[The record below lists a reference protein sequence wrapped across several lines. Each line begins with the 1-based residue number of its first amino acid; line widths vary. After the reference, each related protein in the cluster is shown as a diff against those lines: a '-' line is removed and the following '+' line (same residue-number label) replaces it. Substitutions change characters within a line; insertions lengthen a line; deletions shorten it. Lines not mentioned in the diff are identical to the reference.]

1 MLARYGRAGREDS
14 GATKSRSFTSL
25 AKCASGSGW
34 QVERVV
40 ATAGTC
46 CRYRWNEQREGR
58 KFARTVRTDR
68 RNFGVVFVFQ
78 MSTAK
83 KSLKILLTENS
94 DSHDTPVAPV
104 TLPSPRSTFRRFLSY
119 PRAGKSQRGVPVS
132 AQSDKATS
140 SLELE
145 LDREVIRCKTCG
157 LVQYRTR
164 TGNCRRCVR
173 ALPQRLEFLIP
184 PPAPPEETGAEPAQ
198 ERFANRETV
207 ENIGQRIRQL
217 RESRTMTQSQLQSR
231 SKVSR
236 SYLSRIESGQMTPSL
251 GTLEKISEAL
261 NVGLNR
267 FFIPESDGEA
277 LLEDPFIQGLRPFL
291 RQLDWEQWQSILK
304 RLQAISDHVGTLP
317 TNLRPIGNPARLPQ
331 PASGSGN
338 GNGHVGAGHSNGHAL
353 NHAHGHPQGYPLR
366 RPGAP
371 FATPG
376 KPTFQRS
383 FAR

>member
-1 MLARYGRAGREDS
+1 MR
-14 GATKSRSFTSL
+14 
-25 AKCASGSGW
+25 
-34 QVERVV
+34 
-40 ATAGTC
+40 
-46 CRYRWNEQREGR
+46 
-58 KFARTVRTDR
+58 
-68 RNFGVVFVFQ
+68 
-78 MSTAK
+78 TAK
-83 KSLKILLTENS
+83 KSLKILLTENG

-184 PPAPPEETGAEPAQ
+184 PPAPAEETGAEPAQ
-198 ERFANRETV
+198 EKFANRETV

-217 RESRTMTQSQLQSR
+217 RESRSMTQSQLQSR
-231 SKVSR
+231 SRVSR

-304 RLQAISDHVGTLP
+304 RLQAISDHVGAAP
-317 TNLRPIGNPARLPQ
+317 VNLRPIGNPSRLPQ
-331 PASGSGN
+331 PAAVS
-338 GNGHVGAGHSNGHAL
+338 GAGHLGPVATHA
-353 NHAHGHPQGYPLR
+353 NSSAFQHAHGHPQGYPLR
-366 RPGAP
+366 RPGVVFGA
-371 FATPG
+371 
-376 KPTFQRS
+376 QRPL
-383 FAR
+383 AR

>member
-1 MLARYGRAGREDS
+1 MTAARYS
-14 GATKSRSFTSL
+14 S
-25 AKCASGSGW
+25 CASN
-34 QVERVV
+34 
-40 ATAGTC
+40 C
-46 CRYRWNEQREGR
+46 
-58 KFARTVRTDR
+58 
-68 RNFGVVFVFQ
+68 
-78 MSTAK
+78 
-83 KSLKILLTENS
+83 
-94 DSHDTPVAPV
+94 
-104 TLPSPRSTFRRFLSY
+104 LPSERSSVPPLSARRQN
-119 PRAGKSQRGVPVS
+119 SQQGVRVS
-132 AQSDKATS
+132 AQWEKEMS
-140 SLELE
+140 SLEM
-145 LDREVIRCKTCG
+145 DREVIRCKTCG

-184 PPAPPEETGAEPAQ
+184 PPAPPEEAAAEPTPEKFVNQ
-198 ERFANRETV
+198 ETV

-217 RESRTMTQSQLQSR
+217 RESRSMTQSQLQSR

-236 SYLSRIESGQMTPSL
+236 SYLSRIESGHMTPSL

-304 RLQAISDHVGTLP
+304 RLQAISDHVGALP
-317 TNLRPIGNPARLPQ
+317 TNLRPIGNPARMPQ
-331 PASGSGN
+331 PASGNGNGNGN
-338 GNGHVGAGHSNGHAL
+338 GNGHVNAGHSNGHAL
-353 NHAHGHPQGYPLR
+353 GHAHGHPQGYPLR